1 MLGTF
6 GVRLAGQD
14 AADLPVGSQRL
25 VAFLALHDRAVA
37 RTTISATMWP
47 EVTGTRSDDSLRSAL
62 TRLSGPLRKAV
73 VVSSAGLR
81 LADGVV
87 VDYREAQALARRLLQ
102 SDRAPAPGDLSP
114 AAVALL
120 SAELL
125 PDWYDDWVTGKAED
139 WRQLRVSALEA
150 QARLLTETGELA
162 RAAEAA
168 RAAIEVEPLRET
180 GHAAHIR
187 VHLAGG
193 NQSEAIR
200 AYEQYRALLQR
211 ELGIEPTPLIS
222 DLVTSIRRGRRSR

>member
-1 MLGTF
+1 MLGTL
-6 GVRLAGQD
+6 GVRLGGQD
-14 AADLPVGSQRL
+14 ASDLPVGSQRL
-25 VAFLALHDRAVA
+25 IGFLALHDRAVA

-62 TRLSGPLRKAV
+62 TRLSAPLRKAV

-81 LADGVV
+81 LADGVT
-87 VDYREAQALARRLLQ
+87 VDDREAQALARRLLR
-102 SDRAPAPGDLSP
+102 SDHEPSPDDLTP

-120 SAELL
+120 SSELL
-125 PDWYDDWVTGKAED
+125 PDWYDEWVTGKAED

-150 QARLLTETGELA
+150 QARVLTESGELA

-180 GHAAHIR
+180 GHAALIR

-200 AYEQYRALLQR
+200 AYDHYRALLDH
-211 ELGIEPTPLIS
+211 ELGIEPTALIS
-222 DLVTSIRRGRRSR
+222 DLVDSIRRGRRKR